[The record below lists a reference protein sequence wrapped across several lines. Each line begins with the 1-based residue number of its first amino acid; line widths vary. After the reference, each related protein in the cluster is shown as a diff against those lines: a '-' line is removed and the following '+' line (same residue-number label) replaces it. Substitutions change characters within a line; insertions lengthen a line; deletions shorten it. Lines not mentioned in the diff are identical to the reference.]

1 MATYEE
7 TIKALAERYDA
18 QSALAEDGSLA
29 IEVDDTPVSFR
40 KANGE
45 AVIVARVCAMPEDA
59 KGRVARLLLK
69 ASALMVAAGY
79 GAFALDESTREVSI
93 ACTLP
98 VVRIDVDALS
108 KTVEWLVDACHEW
121 QGNIMAIDAVDDEL
135 ERKRLEERALNPLF
149 GGNFIRV

>member
-1 MATYEE
+1 MTYEE
-7 TIKALAERYDA
+7 LIRAFAERHDA
-18 QSALAEDGSLA
+18 VSALTEDGSLA
-29 IEVDDTPVSFR
+29 IEVDGTRVSFR
-40 KANGE
+40 KAND
-45 AVIVARVCAMPEDA
+45 AAAIAAQVCAMPEDA
-59 KGRVARLLLK
+59 NGRVASLLLK
-69 ASALMVAAGY
+69 ASALMAAAGS
-79 GAFALDESTREVSI
+79 GAFTLDESTREVSI

-98 VVRIDVDALS
+98 AVRIDVDALS

>member
-1 MATYEE
+1 MTYEE
-7 TIKALAERYDA
+7 IIKALAERYNA
-18 QSALAEDGSLA
+18 LSALDDDGSLA

-40 KANGE
+40 KTNG
-45 AVIVARVCAMPEDA
+45 AVAVVARVCEMPEDA
-59 KGRVARLLLK
+59 QGRVASLLLK
-69 ASALMVAAGY
+69 ASALMAAAGS
-79 GAFALDESTREVSI
+79 GAFTLDESTREVSI

-108 KTVEWLVDACHEW
+108 KTVEWLVDVCHEW

>member
-1 MATYEE
+1 MTCEE
-7 TIKALAERYDA
+7 LIKALAERYDA
-18 QSALAEDGSLA
+18 LSALDDDGSLA
-29 IEVDDTPVSFR
+29 IEVDDTLVLFR
-40 KANGE
+40 KTNG
-45 AVIVARVCAMPEDA
+45 AVAVVARVCEMPEDA
-59 KGRVARLLLK
+59 QGRVASLLLK
-69 ASALMVAAGY
+69 ASALMAAAGS
-79 GAFALDESTREVSI
+79 GAFTLDESTREVSI

-149 GGNFIRV
+149 CGNFIRV

>member
-1 MATYEE
+1 MTYEE
-7 TIKALAERYDA
+7 IIKALAERYDA
-18 QSALAEDGSLA
+18 VSALAEDGSLV

-40 KANGE
+40 KANS
-45 AVIVARVCAMPEDA
+45 AVAVVGRVCAMPEDA
-59 KGRVARLLLK
+59 QGRVAGLLLK
-69 ASALMVAAGY
+69 ASALMAAAGS
-79 GAFALDESTREVSI
+79 GAFTLDESTREVSI

-108 KTVEWLVDACHEW
+108 KAVEWLVDACHEW
-121 QGNIMAIDAVDDEL
+121 KGNIMAIAAVDDEL

>member
-1 MATYEE
+1 MA
-7 TIKALAERYDA
+7 
-18 QSALAEDGSLA
+18 
-29 IEVDDTPVSFR
+29 
-40 KANGE
+40 
-45 AVIVARVCAMPEDA
+45 
-59 KGRVARLLLK
+59 
-69 ASALMVAAGY
+69 AAGS
-79 GAFALDESTREVSI
+79 GAFTLDESTREVSI
-93 ACTLP
+93 ACTFP

>member
-1 MATYEE
+1 MTCEE
-7 TIKALAERYDA
+7 IIKALAERYNA
-18 QSALAEDGSLA
+18 LSALDDDGSLA

-40 KANGE
+40 KANG
-45 AVIVARVCAMPEDA
+45 AVAVVARVCEMPEDA
-59 KGRVARLLLK
+59 QGRVASLLLK
-69 ASALMVAAGY
+69 ASALMAAAGS
-79 GAFALDESTREVSI
+79 GAFTLDESTREVSI